1 MPFVLIKGTF
11 HVSGYSPDGDSIRF
25 RAENPEHWRRLKGP
39 LAKLN
44 ARGHAQLRFEG
55 IDTLETHYEDLH
67 QPLEFA
73 RAATQFL
80 FDELGITNV
89 ELDESG
95 IRVLSANDGTPGF
108 IVSREV
114 EKNRRPVAFVYAGE
128 TELEDGSDVFLNV
141 DLLRESL
148 NHKSLREGLA
158 YATYYQGLFPDLRNE
173 LTVVVREAR
182 AAGRGLWPEDRTN
195 SGFEVP
201 NLEILTEEV
210 IILPKL
216 FRRIVSYL
224 QGGGS
229 MDRFKAFLAL
239 DPDPIL
245 ILQSGHFTNLDTIV
259 EVQGD
264 LVRLTLPP
272 EDVVFIPRPD
282 LTANILPNMVA
293 GTEALSLLSSFA

>member
-1 MPFVLIKGTF
+1 MPFVIIKGTF
-11 HVSGYSPDGDSIRF
+11 HVAGYSPDGDSIRF
-25 RAENPEHWRRLKGP
+25 RADNPEHWRKLKGP

-55 IDTLETHYEDLH
+55 IDTLETHYEGFH

-73 RAATQFL
+73 QAATRFL
-80 FDELGITNV
+80 LDELGITNV
-89 ELDESG
+89 QLDTSG
-95 IRVLSANDGTPGF
+95 IRVLSADDGTPGF
-108 IVSREV
+108 ILSREV

-128 TELEDGSDVFLNV
+128 TDLEDGSDVFLEA

-148 NHKSLREGLA
+148 NYRSLREGLA

-173 LTVVVREAR
+173 LTAAVTQAR
-182 AAGRGLWPEDRTN
+182 TAGRGLWPQDRTN
-195 SGFEVP
+195 TGFNVP
-201 NLEILTEEV
+201 NLDILTEDV
-210 IILPKL
+210 VILPKL

-245 ILQSGHFTNLDTIV
+245 ILQTGHFTNVDTIV
-259 EVQGD
+259 EVQD
-264 LVRLTLPP
+264 DFVRLTLPP
-272 EDVVFIPRPD
+272 EEVVFIPKPD
-282 LTANILPNMVA
+282 LTANVLPNVA
-293 GTEALSLLSSFA
+293 MGTEAFSLLSSFA